1 MISWRTISEALREV
15 KIKEKCGVFGIYAF
29 DQKWNISRF
38 VYYGLI
44 ASQNRGQETCG
55 IAAFNGDKI
64 SCVKGRGMVEEFFSS
79 EKLENL
85 PGWIGIGN
93 VCPFNPESTQNI
105 QPVSDNDSGLGFTYN
120 GKILNFKEISSN
132 PKTGVDEDANVA
144 AKLLSEELEKSD
156 PLEATETVM
165 EKFKGAYSFIAITK
179 NGEMIVARDPKGIK
193 PLCIG
198 SFGFDHG
205 AVASE
210 SATLDV
216 IGADYKA
223 PIKPGEIYVFTPYSI
238 ERKQAFKPEPKHCAF
253 EYVYFARPDS
263 IINDKSV
270 YEARMKIG
278 EYLAKEFPVD
288 ADTVIG
294 VPETAIPFAMAYSD
308 YTGIPIEMGFVRT
321 GRAVRTAIKP
331 TQFERL
337 VGVQLK
343 LNPIRHAIRG
353 KKVVLID
360 DSVVRGTTTRNIV
373 NLMRNRIGAKE
384 VHVRIG
390 SPRLVSPCPFGV
402 EVPEKDEL
410 IAANLAP
417 DEVSKV
423 VGADTFAWLSLE
435 GVINSIG
442 FPKEKLCLGCFTGE
456 YPIGE

>member
-1 MISWRTISEALREV
+1 M
-15 KIKEKCGVFGIYAF
+15 KFKEKCGVFGIYAF
-29 DQKWNISRF
+29 DEKWNVSRF
-38 VYYGLI
+38 IYYGLI

-55 IAAFNGDKI
+55 IATFDGEQI
-64 SCVKGRGMVEEFFSS
+64 RSIKGKGMVEELFSA
-79 EKLENL
+79 EKLEKL
-85 PGWIGIGN
+85 PGWIGLGN
-93 VCPFNPESTQNI
+93 VSPTNPESTNNI
-105 QPVSDNDSGLGFTYN
+105 QPVNDNDSKLAFSYN
-120 GKILNFKEISSN
+120 GKILNFKEISPNSKN
-132 PKTGVDEDANVA
+132 IGKNDDANIA
-144 AKLLSEELEKSD
+144 SKLLSDELEKSD
-156 PLEATETVM
+156 PLEATQTVM

-179 NGEMIVARDPKGIK
+179 KGEMIAARDPMGIK

-205 AVASE
+205 ALASE
-210 SATLDV
+210 SATLDI

-223 PIKPGEIYVFTPYSI
+223 PIKPGEIYLFTPYSI
-238 ERKQAFKPEPKHCAF
+238 ERKQAFKPEPRHCAF

-263 IINDKSV
+263 FINDKSV

-308 YTGIPIEMGFVRT
+308 YTGLPIEMGFVRT

-390 SPRLVSPCPFGV
+390 SPRLISPCPFGV

-410 IAANLAP
+410 IAANLTA

-435 GVINSIG
+435 GVINSIR

>member
-1 MISWRTISEALREV
+1 LRNTSEDKKEL
-15 KIKEKCGVFGIYAF
+15 KIKERCGVFGIYAF
-29 DQKWNISRF
+29 DQKWNVSRF

-55 IAAFNGDKI
+55 IATYNGNEIKCI
-64 SCVKGRGMVEEFFSS
+64 KGKGMVEEFFSA
-79 EKLENL
+79 EKLEKI

-93 VCPFNPESTQNI
+93 VSPFAPESTNNI
-105 QPVSDNDSGLGFTYN
+105 QPVSDNKTQLVFSYN
-120 GKILNFKEISSN
+120 GKILNFKEISPNSN
-132 PKTGVDEDANVA
+132 TGPDEDPNVA
-144 AKLLSEELEKSD
+144 AKLLSQELEKSD
-156 PLEATETVM
+156 PLQATETVM
-165 EKFKGAYSFIAITK
+165 EKFKGAYSFVAITK
-179 NGEMIVARDPKGIK
+179 NGEMIVARDPMGIK

-205 AVASE
+205 AIASE
-210 SATLDV
+210 SATLDI

-238 ERKQAFKPEPKHCAF
+238 ERKQAFKPQPKYCAF

-278 EYLAKEFPVD
+278 EHLAKEFPVD
-288 ADTVIG
+288 ADAVIG
-294 VPETAIPFAMAYSD
+294 VPETAIPFAMAYSN
-308 YTGIPIEMGFVRT
+308 YTGTPIEMGFVRT
-321 GRAVRTAIKP
+321 GRSVRTAIKP

-343 LNPIRHAIRG
+343 LNPIRSAIRG

-390 SPRLVSPCPFGV
+390 SPRLISPCPFGV

-410 IAANLAP
+410 IAANLTP
-417 DEVSKV
+417 EEVSKV
-423 VGADTFAWLSLE
+423 VGADTFAWLSLK
-435 GVINSIG
+435 GVIDSIG
-442 FPKEKLCLGCFTGE
+442 FPKEKLCLGCFTGK
-456 YPIGE
+456 YPIEE

>member
-1 MISWRTISEALREV
+1 M
-15 KIKEKCGVFGIYAF
+15 KFKEKCGVFGIYAF
-29 DQKWNISRF
+29 DEKWNVSRF

-55 IAAFNGDKI
+55 IASFNGEQIKCI
-64 SCVKGRGMVEEFFSS
+64 KGKGMVEEFFSA
-79 EKLENL
+79 EKIEKI
-85 PGWIGIGN
+85 PGWIGLGN
-93 VCPFNPESTQNI
+93 VSPSNPESINEI
-105 QPVSDNDSGLGFTYN
+105 QPVNDNDSKLAFSYN
-120 GKILNFKEISSN
+120 GKILNFKELSDSKNIGN
-132 PKTGVDEDANVA
+132 NEDANVA

-156 PLEATETVM
+156 PLEATESVM

-179 NGEMIVARDPKGIK
+179 RGEMIVARDPMGIK

-210 SATLDV
+210 SATLDI

-223 PIKPGEIYVFTPYSI
+223 PIKPGEIYLLTPYSI
-238 ERKQAFKPEPKHCAF
+238 ERKQAFKPEPKYCAF

-263 IINDKSV
+263 LINDKSV

-294 VPETAIPFAMAYSD
+294 VPETAIPFAMAYSNF
-308 YTGIPIEMGFVRT
+308 TGIPIEMGFVRT

-390 SPRLVSPCPFGV
+390 SPRLISPCPFGV

-410 IAANLAP
+410 IAANLTAE
-417 DEVSKV
+417 EVSKV

-435 GVINSIG
+435 GVVDSIG

-456 YPIGE
+456 YPLGE

>member
-1 MISWRTISEALREV
+1 M
-15 KIKEKCGVFGIYAF
+15 KIKERCGVFGIYAF
-29 DQKWNISRF
+29 DQKWNVSRF
-38 VYYGLI
+38 VYYALI

-55 IAAFNGDKI
+55 IATFNGNEI
-64 SCVKGRGMVEEFFSS
+64 RCTKGKGMVEEFFSS
-79 EKLENL
+79 EKLEKL
-85 PGWIGIGN
+85 PGWIGLGN
-93 VCPFNPESTQNI
+93 VSPTNPESHQNI
-105 QPVSDNDSGLGFTYN
+105 QPVSANNSDLVFSYN
-120 GKILNFKEISSN
+120 GKILNYREIVNNSKLGEN
-132 PKTGVDEDANVA
+132 EDANIA

-156 PLEATETVM
+156 PLEATESVM
-165 EKFKGAYSFIAITK
+165 ERFRGAYSFVAVTK
-179 NGEMIVARDPKGIK
+179 NAEMIVARDPMGIK

-210 SATLDV
+210 SASLDV

-238 ERKQAFKPEPKHCAF
+238 ERKQAFKPQPKYCAF
-253 EYVYFARPDS
+253 EYVYFSRPDS

-288 ADTVIG
+288 ADAVVG
-294 VPETAIPFAMAYSD
+294 VPETAIPFAMAYSN

-343 LNPIRHAIRG
+343 LNPIRRAIRG

-410 IAANLAP
+410 IAANLTP
-417 DEVSKV
+417 DEVSRV

-435 GVINSIG
+435 GVVDAIG

-456 YPIGE
+456 YPLGG